1 MSIVVG
7 PGIEIGAGVTV
18 SSGSGAAPVTS
29 NLVLSLD
36 AASYSGSGNWLDTSG
51 NSNNAVPVGTPT
63 YEATGGSYFDMSG
76 GSTTGPGGNDAFQV
90 SDAATL
96 DSMSAITIEQWIYI
110 GSFQSAGAPNI
121 LFAKRSTTSNGYV
134 GFFTNAGFTF
144 RVGTGSPNQITYSAT
159 PTLTAWQ
166 QVVVTVSGSGSAIYI
181 NGSEVATS
189 GYTGNFANI
198 DTGTALQI
206 CDISDAASGIYS
218 LLGRIGIF
226 RIYNTALDGTQV
238 LTNYNAVASR
248 YGL

>member
-1 MSIVVG
+1 MAIVIGPGVVVG
-7 PGIEIGAGVTV
+7 PGIEISQASVPG
-18 SSGSGAAPVTS
+18 PVTG

-36 AASYSGSGNWLDTSG
+36 SALYSGSGAWLDTSG
-51 NSNNAVPVGTPT
+51 NGNNGALVGSPT
-63 YEATGGSYFDMSG
+63 YEASGGTYFDMSG
-76 GSTTGPGGNDAFQV
+76 GATTGPGTNDAFQV
-90 SDAATL
+90 ADAASL
-96 DSMSAITIEQWIYI
+96 DTMTAITIEQWIYI

-134 GFFTNAGFTF
+134 GFFTNSGFTF
-144 RVGTGSPNQITYSAT
+144 RVGTGSPNQITYTAT

-166 QVVVTVSGSGSAIYI
+166 QVVLTVSGAGSAVYI
-181 NGSEVATS
+181 NGSQVTTS
-189 GYTGNFANI
+189 GYTGDFGNI
-198 DTGTALQI
+198 NTGTALQI

-238 LTNYNAVASR
+238 LTNYNAAASR

>member
-1 MSIVVG
+1 MPIVVG
-7 PGIEIGAGVTV
+7 AGITVGEGITIGSPAGAG
-18 SSGSGAAPVTS
+18 PVTDD
-29 NLVLSLD
+29 LVLSLD
-36 AASYSGSGNWLDTSG
+36 ASLYSGSGNWLDTSG
-51 NSNNAVPVGTPT
+51 NSNNAAPVGTPT
-63 YEATGGSYFDMSG
+63 YVAAGGSYFDMSG
-76 GSTTGPGGNDAFQV
+76 GATTGPGSNDAFQV
-90 SDAATL
+90 SDAVTL

-134 GFFTNAGFTF
+134 GFFTNSGYTF

-166 QVVVTVSGSGSAIYI
+166 QVVVTVSGSGSAVYI

-189 GYTGNFANI
+189 GYTGNFGNI
-198 DTGTALQI
+198 NTGTALQI
-206 CDISDAASGIYS
+206 CDISDAASGIFS

-238 LTNYNAVASR
+238 LNNYNAAASR